1 MPTRTQASAGVTD
14 PALAA
19 LLEEHWALRMARSPF
34 WATRLGDHRFDDQLG
49 SVSATQRA
57 QDQAHDDALLARA
70 EALALAGRDEIVRQV
85 LVAGLR
91 SEGAVRACDF
101 PSWSF
106 SPRRNPLA
114 FFNSVAEL
122 HPIRT
127 PEDAENL
134 VARVRAMPGYLGDV
148 VANLRAGAGA
158 GRFNNATSTRLVL
171 QMIDD
176 QLDQPLDRWPLLAP
190 LTVEHPDWSDA
201 DRARLQ
207 ADLTAAVDVGVRPA
221 LVRWGDVLRDEILP
235 SARDDDAPGL
245 ASLPGGDACYA
256 ALVGRFTTLPE
267 RDAASIHTQGLDQLA
282 KVHAEFVALGG
293 PTLGTAEL
301 PAIFAR
307 LRTDP
312 DLRFETAEQVED
324 KARSALARAQAVVP
338 PAFGVLPQADCV
350 VKRVPDYQAP
360 YTTIAYYRR
369 PVPDGSMP
377 GAYYVNV
384 HEPETRPRHE
394 AEVLAY
400 HEAVPGHHL
409 QIAIAQELPDTP
421 AFLRYAGMTAYIEG
435 WALYSERLADELGL
449 YTADT
454 DRLGMLSYDA
464 WRSARLVVD
473 TGLHHLG
480 WSRQQ
485 AIDFMMENTPLAAN
499 NIVNEVDRY
508 ITTPGQALAYKTG
521 QLEILRLRALAQA
534 ALGDAFSLSDFHDVV
549 LGSGAVTLPVLE
561 GLVQAWIASAS

>member
-1 MPTRTQASAGVTD
+1 MPTRTHASAGVTD